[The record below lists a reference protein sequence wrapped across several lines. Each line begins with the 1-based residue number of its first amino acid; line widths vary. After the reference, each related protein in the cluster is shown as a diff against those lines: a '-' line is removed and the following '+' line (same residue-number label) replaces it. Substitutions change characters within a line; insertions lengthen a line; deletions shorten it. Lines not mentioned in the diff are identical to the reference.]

1 MTHMKTRQFAHVTQV
16 TTNYS
21 PLVYIQA
28 QSLATDRR
36 QTTEYI
42 LILIVHSI
50 KDGFIFVL
58 HNTYIES

>member
-1 MTHMKTRQFAHVTQV
+1 MTDMETRQFAHVTQV

-28 QSLATDRR
+28 QSLATDVR
-36 QTTEYI
+36 QRNI
-42 LILIVHSI
+42 FLILIVHSI
-50 KDGFIFVL
+50 KNGFIFVL